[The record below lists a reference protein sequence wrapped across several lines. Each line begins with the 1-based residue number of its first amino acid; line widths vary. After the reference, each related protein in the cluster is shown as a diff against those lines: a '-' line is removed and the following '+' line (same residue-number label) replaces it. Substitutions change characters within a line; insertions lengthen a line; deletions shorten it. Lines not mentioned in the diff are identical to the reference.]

1 MNNKIEVIG
10 IDHGWSNIKT
20 SSQVFVTG
28 VKEITTEPALYDGV
42 LEYKGRYYK
51 VGGNRQEVKSTKT
64 EDDTFY
70 LLTLAAVAKELR
82 RRGLCE
88 AKVFLAVGL
97 PLTRFGS
104 EKSDFVKYL
113 TEEKDIEFLFENIK
127 YHVVIENV
135 AVFPQCYAAVADKL
149 QTFNKKTLIVDIG
162 S

>member
-28 VKEITTEPALYDGV
+28 VKEITTEPALFDGV

-82 RRGLCE
+82 RRGQ
-88 AKVFLAVGL
+88 L
-97 PLTRFGS
+97 PKRLSMKRNRRMMIRFQI
-104 EKSDFVKYL
+104 
-113 TEEKDIEFLFENIK
+113 T
-127 YHVVIENV
+127 H
-135 AVFPQCYAAVADKL
+135 
-149 QTFNKKTLIVDIG
+149 
-162 S
+162 

>member
-1 MNNKIEVIG
+1 MRVKLISVLPFLFEDLRERTNLDKEEQTMNNKIEVIG

-28 VKEITTEPALYDGV
+28 VKEITTEPALFNGV

-70 LLTLAAVAKELR
+70 FLTLAAVAKELR

-97 PLTRFGS
+97 LLCGQHDPQGGGFS
-104 EKSDFVKYL
+104 EGCGIRPYG
-113 TEEKDIEFLFENIK
+113 EE
-127 YHVVIENV
+127 
-135 AVFPQCYAAVADKL
+135 
-149 QTFNKKTLIVDIG
+149 TG
-162 S
+162 